1 MNWDQIEGKWKQFA
15 GKAHENWGKITN
27 DELAQI
33 AGKRDQLIGM
43 IQTRYGV
50 AKEEAETQVSQFIEK
65 LH

>member
-15 GKAHENWGKITN
+15 GKAQENWGKITN
-27 DELAQI
+27 DEMSQI
-33 AGKRDQLIGM
+33 AGRRDQLIGM

-50 AKEEAETQVSQFIEK
+50 AKEEAETQVSQFIAK

>member
-1 MNWDQIEGKWKQFA
+1 MNWDQIEGKWKQCA

-50 AKEEAETQVSQFIEK
+50 AKEEAETQVKQFIEK